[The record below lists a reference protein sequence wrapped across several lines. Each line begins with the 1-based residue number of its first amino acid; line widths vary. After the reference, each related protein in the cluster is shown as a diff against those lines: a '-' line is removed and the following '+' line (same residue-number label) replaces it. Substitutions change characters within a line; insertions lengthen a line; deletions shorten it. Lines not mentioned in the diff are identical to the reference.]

1 MKYFTWDITALLTHE
16 ITTIRNNILGR
27 AGSNNKNQFRI
38 LNFNFMIVDFFSN
51 FNLYFIFGRLNSQ
64 ILDSKKSCNVSRQ
77 QQCGSRSSKNEVLI

>member
-38 LNFNFMIVDFFSN
+38 LNFNFMILAFF
-51 FNLYFIFGRLNSQ
+51 
-64 ILDSKKSCNVSRQ
+64 ILISIYISFLD
-77 QQCGSRSSKNEVLI
+77 GSILKF